1 MFIPDRSA
9 EKSSED
15 KLNRA
20 PFAHK
25 LADTIRDW
33 KLEESIVIGLYG
45 AWGCG
50 KTSVLNFAVERLA
63 ETTKDWTLEKK
74 PIFIWFNPWSFSEQE
89 KLLQAFFQ
97 QIYAE
102 IKKVDPKAGED
113 LKQTIKKF
121 AQVLGAL
128 EPIPWV
134 GQVFSA
140 GQKFVDI
147 FVSDKTIQDTKKEVA
162 DVFRKLN
169 RRIVIIIDDVDRLNR
184 EEIRLLFQAIK
195 INADFPNTVYLV
207 AFDRSVVENALS
219 NEQGVSGREY
229 LEKIVQVGFNVPDPD
244 PTLLNKMLFDELDR
258 ILNSVLSEPLDRERW
273 LKLYHS
279 GFNSFFQS
287 ARDIKRYVNSLE
299 MNLGMVHVE
308 VDTVDFIGIESLRV
322 FMPEIYQGI
331 AENKSLFIRQRELF
345 GDNRQLP
352 EIKKSLDALF
362 EKSGQPELARKISLE
377 LFPSL
382 RSIYG
387 NMYYGNEW
395 SANWRKQKRICHE
408 DNFDSYFL
416 LGTPKGT
423 VAHGEANEVLAQTT
437 DFNLLVQIFNQ
448 YNQENRFR
456 KLLERILD
464 RLEDI
469 NQEQILSLVQA
480 LLMFGNTSSD
490 IHTGI
495 FDFGSDFQIHFAA
508 RNLLLKLPEEFRYSW
523 FVKYLENNPP
533 IFTSAYQVL
542 HDTPQAGKPRET
554 WLFSEEQLERLK
566 AICIRNIENRSKDDE
581 FLKQKEFKFVMF
593 CWKEWVPESPTRTSF
608 IDQTISDKNKFLD
621 FVGNFIFIQRS
632 QTAGSYLVETDQKF
646 NSKEFFE
653 FVDMI
658 KAKKF
663 IKDLTEDEVK
673 SFSLERLTALRLLN
687 EFLIYSE
694 KKEKPEE

>member
-1 MFIPDRSA
+1 
-9 EKSSED
+9 
-15 KLNRA
+15 L
-20 PFAHK
+20 
-25 LADTIRDW
+25 T
-33 KLEESIVIGLYG
+33 
-45 AWGCG
+45 
-50 KTSVLNFAVERLA
+50 

-74 PIFIWFNPWSFSEQE
+74 PIIIWFNPWSFSEQE

-102 IKKVDPKAGED
+102 IKKVDSKAGED

-162 DVFRKLN
+162 DIFRKLN

-258 ILNSVLSEPLDRERW
+258 ILNPVLSEPLDRERW

-299 MNLGMVHVE
+299 MNLGMVYAE
-308 VDTVDFIGIESLRV
+308 VDVVDFIGIESLRV

-331 AENKSLFIRQRELF
+331 AENKSLFIHQRELF

-352 EIKKSLDALF
+352 EIKKNLDALF
-362 EKSGQPELARKISLE
+362 EKSELQAETARKISLE

-387 NMYYGNEW
+387 NMFYGNEW
-395 SANWRKQKRICHE
+395 AVNWRKQKRICHE

-423 VAHGEANEVLAQTT
+423 VAHGEANEVLAQST
-437 DFNLLVQIFNQ
+437 DFNLLVQIFSQ

-464 RLEDI
+464 RLEEL
-469 NQEQILSLVQA
+469 NQDQILGLIQA
-480 LLMFGNTSSD
+480 LLIFGNSSLD
-490 IHTGI
+490 IHEGV
-495 FDFGSDFQIHFAA
+495 FDFGSDFQIHFAI
-508 RNLLLKLPEEFRYSW
+508 RNLLLKLPEEFRYGW
-523 FVKYLENNPP
+523 FVQCLENNPP
-533 IFTSAYQVL
+533 LFTSVYQVL
-542 HDTPQAGKPRET
+542 HDTPHEGKPRET
-554 WLFSEEQLERLK
+554 QLFSEEQLERLK
-566 AICIRNIENRSKDDE
+566 AICVRNIENYSKDDE
-581 FLKQKEFKFVMF
+581 FLKQKEFKFIMF
-593 CWKEWVPESPTRTSF
+593 CWREWVPESLTRTTYLQQ
-608 IDQTISDKNKFLD
+608 IILDKNKFLD
-621 FVGNFIFIQRS
+621 FVGDFTFVQRS
-632 QTAGSYLVETDQKF
+632 QTMGSYLVETNQKF
-646 NSKEFFE
+646 NSKEFIKL
-653 FVDMI
+653 VDVSVI
-658 KAKKF
+658 KAF
-663 IKDLTEDEVK
+663 VKDLTEDEVK
-673 SFSLERLTALRLLN
+673 SFSLERLTFLRLLN
-687 EFLIYSE
+687 EFLINSE
-694 KKEKPEE
+694 KAEKTEE